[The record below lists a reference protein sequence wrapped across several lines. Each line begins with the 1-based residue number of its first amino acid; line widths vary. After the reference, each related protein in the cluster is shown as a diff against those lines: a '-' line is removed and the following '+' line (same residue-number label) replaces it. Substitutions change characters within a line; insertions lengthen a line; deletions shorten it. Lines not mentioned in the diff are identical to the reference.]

1 MEEVMTKTTK
11 ELIDESST
19 LSSSRWS
26 LVTCIRWAIALSILS
41 ILSVI
46 VCYII
51 GKPLPDGFLG
61 GCAIIIGLIVG
72 IPTAGKATQS
82 FSEYGHNYFDKFN
95 KEEIKAD
102 KPTTPKLNFTE
113 VDFNDDDGK

>member
-1 MEEVMTKTTK
+1 MTKNTK

-26 LVTCIRWAIALSILS
+26 LVTCIRWAIILSILS
-41 ILSVI
+41 IISVI

-51 GKPLPDGFLG
+51 GRPLPDGFLG
-61 GCAIIIGLIVG
+61 GCAVIIGLIIG

-82 FSEYGHNYFDKFN
+82 FSEYGNNYFDKFS
-95 KEEIKAD
+95 KED
-102 KPTTPKLNFTE
+102 KFENISAVKSSFTE
-113 VDFNDDDGK
+113 VNFNEDDGK